1 LPVDAGY
8 LSLGATDTM
17 LITGRVRGESGRS
30 GRGSLV
36 DISSPSDI
44 LINSTGT
51 TSTVGVLALQ
61 ASLLNALN
69 AESLL
74 IGGSRSTTNGV
85 STVSVSTGQITVD
98 NVGNA
103 IRGTDI
109 ILAANR
115 GVSVAAGSEVSGIGS
130 RRWTI

>member
-1 LPVDAGY
+1 
-8 LSLGATDTM
+8 
-17 LITGRVRGESGRS
+17 
-30 GRGSLV
+30 
-36 DISSPSDI
+36 
-44 LINSTGT
+44 
-51 TSTVGVLALQ
+51 VLALQ